1 MKAKSFLFPSD
12 LKVGRVAPKRGGKN
26 QKNPKGNGG
35 WGDHRDRA
43 LCLNMATSSA
53 KNRTNLSQQVIKD
66 LNLNWLTTKMH
77 AANKYPHLTQS
88 LSPTVAWMTML
99 AFRKFWVHEGYFNVG
114 DCISGMQLLLIKQKI
129 KGSTWCF
136 VVTSAVWRWTNTSY
150 FHTDFINHII
160 DQKCAAA
167 KEISTRIMDY
177 NRSKRSLFT
186 CSSIDNNMF
195 HNLLVCLECNP
206 WKVQQL
212 LKMLKPD

>member
-1 MKAKSFLFPSD
+1 MLARAGNLKFFIWDFELGLKCRFFCSGVHHKKKLCEASRVVKKVQDILVKAKSFLFPSD

-88 LSPTVAWMTML
+88 LSPKVAWL
-99 AFRKFWVHEGYFNVG
+99 
-114 DCISGMQLLLIKQKI
+114 
-129 KGSTWCF
+129 
-136 VVTSAVWRWTNTSY
+136 
-150 FHTDFINHII
+150 
-160 DQKCAAA
+160 
-167 KEISTRIMDY
+167 TRI
-177 NRSKRSLFT
+177 FG
-186 CSSIDNNMF
+186 
-195 HNLLVCLECNP
+195 
-206 WKVQQL
+206 
-212 LKMLKPD
+212 